1 MIAVHPFGK
10 HGPVLR
16 LEDVI
21 FHLFADA
28 LANHNVITIIVY
40 TNPRTIV
47 PTITVK
53 PTVKPAVNLPVT
65 NIDADPAIINAVF
78 PVN

>member
-53 PTVKPAVNLPVT
+53 PTVKPAAT
-65 NIDADPAIINAVF
+65 DADPAIINAVF

>member
-28 LANHNVITIIVY
+28 LAN
-40 TNPRTIV
+40 
-47 PTITVK
+47 
-53 PTVKPAVNLPVT
+53 PAVELVQLSEHDLGVLNPGLNCPPLVLG
-65 NIDADPAIINAVF
+65 DWWQ
-78 PVN
+78 

>member
-21 FHLFADA
+21 FHLFAGA
-28 LANHNVITIIVY
+28 LANHNVITITVY

-53 PTVKPAVNLPVT
+53 PAVNLPVT
-65 NIDADPAIINAVF
+65 EPATDADPAIINAVF

>member
-21 FHLFADA
+21 FHLFAGA
-28 LANHNVITIIVY
+28 LANQNVIVIIVY
-40 TNPRTIV
+40 TNPRTM
-47 PTITVK
+47 T
-53 PTVKPAVNLPVT
+53 VNLT
-65 NIDADPAIINAVF
+65 AKAMDANPAIINAVF

>member
-10 HGPVLR
+10 LGPVLR

-28 LANHNVITIIVY
+28 LANHNVIIVY
-40 TNPRTIV
+40 TNPRTI
-47 PTITVK
+47 PTI
-53 PTVKPAVNLPVT
+53 TVKPAVNLPAT
-65 NIDADPAIINAVF
+65 DIDADPAIINAVS

>member
-10 HGPVLR
+10 LGPVLR

-21 FHLFADA
+21 FHLFAGA
-28 LANHNVITIIVY
+28 LANQNVIVIIVY
-40 TNPRTIV
+40 TNPRTI
-47 PTITVK
+47 PTITVNLTVK
-53 PTVKPAVNLPVT
+53 PTVNLPAT
-65 NIDADPAIINAVF
+65 DIDADPAIINAVF

>member
-21 FHLFADA
+21 FHLFAGA
-28 LANHNVITIIVY
+28 LANQNVIVIIVY
-40 TNPRTIV
+40 TNPRTI
-47 PTITVK
+47 PTITVNL
-53 PTVKPAVNLPVT
+53 TVKAV
-65 NIDADPAIINAVF
+65 IDADPAIINAVF